1 MRTAKVHIIIA
12 SVISLF
18 SITQTMEAQNSK
30 NELQILSE
38 KQQSIVLISA
48 YTTIGDLEK
57 LEHALGS
64 GLDAGLTVNEIKEV
78 LVHLYAYCGFPRSI
92 RGLNTFMDVLDERK
106 AKGITD
112 ELGPEASPVKDQRS
126 KYERGVETLYELT
139 GEEWGNPE
147 SGYGAFAPVIDQF
160 LKEHLFADIFER
172 DVLTYQ
178 QRELVTISVL
188 SSMGGVEPMLR
199 GHMGIAMNIG
209 ITEDALRQLLSVIEN
224 NIGKN
229 EADIGREVLSQIMNS
244 RKE

>member
-48 YTTIGDLEK
+48 YTATGDLEK

-229 EADIGREVLSQIMNS
+229 EANTRREVLSQIMNS